1 MAADDGARLQLM
13 RKERNQKQTQLDTLV
28 NNRRQ
33 RLAALLN
40 CAPTGWCHTFN
51 STVCLEPGGLMHALV
66 RLQASGLCLK
76 SNKIAT
82 AWDGTDGVCMRCD
95 PAPSC
100 APCIPCAHHFRFVDG
115 LPCAAAIPEAD
126 KLKAVVD
133 GILQNQEK
141 ELSKQASELQKMQ
154 GQAST
159 TQGALTACQT
169 QLNQQQ
175 HEVETLQNSVQA
187 SLSQIYNVVQA
198 PLLSL
203 IPECQI
209 QQPLLRFAR
218 NETPQVALN
227 GP

>member
-1 MAADDGARLQLM
+1 MLTTSG
-13 RKERNQKQTQLDTLV
+13 
-28 NNRRQ
+28 
-33 RLAALLN
+33 LL
-40 CAPTGWCHTFN
+40 
-51 STVCLEPGGLMHALV
+51 TVCLAQQ
-66 RLQASGLCLK
+66 R
-76 SNKIAT
+76 
-82 AWDGTDGVCMRCD
+82 
-95 PAPSC
+95 
-100 APCIPCAHHFRFVDG
+100 
-115 LPCAAAIPEAD
+115 IPEAD

-203 IPECQI
+203 IPEC
-209 QQPLLRFAR
+209 PNPAASA
-218 NETPQVALN
+218 ALC
-227 GP
+227 